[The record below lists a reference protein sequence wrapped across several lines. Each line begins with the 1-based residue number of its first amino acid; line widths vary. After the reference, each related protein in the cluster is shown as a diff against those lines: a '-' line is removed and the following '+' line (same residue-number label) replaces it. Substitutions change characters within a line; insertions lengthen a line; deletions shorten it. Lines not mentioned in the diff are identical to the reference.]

1 MSLNT
6 DKLIKISEDL
16 GFNDFSCKIQ
26 EIASRLNN
34 TDCPLILPLVGEF
47 SSGKTTMINA
57 LTDSKALET
66 ATKPTT
72 ATIFEI
78 HFGSGECKAI
88 VTNGDGK
95 TAEIDDVTILKNQD
109 LKDSAVVTVFDTS
122 NKVPSSIVL
131 VDTPGLSSPDPRH
144 RQTLVDF
151 LPQADAV
158 LLVADINA
166 QLTRSLTDFVKT
178 MSLSNRRQYLILT
191 KTDTKSAAE
200 VEASR
205 QYIEDNLHIGKDKI
219 VCISAQEGNFGELLT
234 LFASI
239 QKDKAEILKKVNE
252 QRLRKIATELMAR
265 IDELLKVPNNS
276 KDIEESIAQKK
287 IGLRRIQHAINNAV
301 MSATVDI
308 KAVQQEASRKF
319 ENTVSESLES
329 LVAGKSNNYD
339 NEAISI
345 INNTASLILSN
356 YKDRVREVLHSNA
369 EKNIGKGG
377 VDMSVLGQIGL
388 DELSM
393 KGLSYNLDLNSLGHQ
408 YDGYIANGIKI
419 MAAVAVTGAAIG
431 AATGVSN
438 IGRAVAADSASS
450 AATEVVSTS
459 TIASVADTAT
469 DVGSMIM
476 NGRLISRIKKAGE
489 VAQKVGQKYEM
500 IDETESNISNKM
512 HANRG
517 ILTTMIGN
525 ITDKTMGKPQRRRA
539 IHEYMDTT
547 LMPQFKAQIGDMTT
561 MVVNSVREALNHS
574 AEASVAEMTTVLE
587 KLKNSLEKENDS
599 YHKRMSTLK
608 EYRQE
613 ITKM

>member
-1 MSLNT
+1 MSLNS

-16 GFNDFSCKIQ
+16 GFKDFSCKIQ
-26 EIASRLNN
+26 EIVSRLDS
-34 TDCPLILPLVGEF
+34 TDCPLLLPLVGEF

-66 ATKPTT
+66 ATQPTT

-78 HFGSGECKAI
+78 HFGSDECKAI

-95 TAEIDDVTILKNQD
+95 TVEIDDVTTLKNQD

-131 VDTPGLSSPDPRH
+131 VDTPGLSSPDLRH

-178 MSLSNRRQYLILT
+178 MSLSNRQLYLVLT
-191 KTDTKSAAE
+191 KTDTKSATE

-205 QYIEDNLHIGKDKI
+205 QYIEDNLHISKDKI
-219 VCISAQEGNFGELLT
+219 VCISAQEGNLGELFT

-239 QKDKAEILKKVNE
+239 QKDKAGILKDVNE
-252 QRLRKIATELMAR
+252 QRLRKIATEMIGR
-265 IDELLKVPNNS
+265 INELLKVPNNS
-276 KDIEESIAQKK
+276 KDIEESIAHKK
-287 IGLRRIQHAINNAV
+287 IELRRLQRKINDAIVSAADDIQIV
-301 MSATVDI
+301 R
-308 KAVQQEASRKF
+308 QEALRKF
-319 ENTVSESLES
+319 EDTVSENLEA
-329 LVAGKSNNYD
+329 LVAGKSDNYD

-345 INNTASLILSN
+345 INNAASLILSN
-356 YKDRVREVLHSNA
+356 YNNRVKVVLHSNA
-369 EKNIGKGG
+369 EKNIGKEGI
-377 VDMSVLGQIGL
+377 DMSVLGQIELG
-388 DELSM
+388 ELSM

-419 MAAVAVTGAAIG
+419 AAAVAMVGGAV
-431 AATGVSN
+431 ATGGGVL
-438 IGRAVAADSASS
+438 GAG
-450 AATEVVSTS
+450 AATEVVSAS

-476 NGRLISRIKKAGE
+476 NHKLMSKIKKVGE
-489 VAQKVGQKYEM
+489 VAQKVGQKYET
-500 IDETESNISNKM
+500 IDKAENDMSNKM
-512 HANRG
+512 HVKRG
-517 ILTTMIGN
+517 IFTTMVGN

-547 LMPQFKAQIGDMTT
+547 LMPQFKSQISDMTT
-561 MVVNSVREALNHS
+561 MVVNSVRGALNHS
-574 AEASVAEMTTVLE
+574 AEASIDEMTTALE
-587 KLKNSLEKENDS
+587 KLKGSLEKENDS
-599 YHKRMSTLK
+599 YQKRVSTLK

-613 ITKM
+613 IEKM

>member
-57 LTDSKALET
+57 LTDSRALET

-287 IGLRRIQHAINNAV
+287 
-301 MSATVDI
+301 
-308 KAVQQEASRKF
+308 
-319 ENTVSESLES
+319 
-329 LVAGKSNNYD
+329 
-339 NEAISI
+339 
-345 INNTASLILSN
+345 
-356 YKDRVREVLHSNA
+356 
-369 EKNIGKGG
+369 
-377 VDMSVLGQIGL
+377 
-388 DELSM
+388 
-393 KGLSYNLDLNSLGHQ
+393 
-408 YDGYIANGIKI
+408 
-419 MAAVAVTGAAIG
+419 
-431 AATGVSN
+431 
-438 IGRAVAADSASS
+438 
-450 AATEVVSTS
+450 
-459 TIASVADTAT
+459 
-469 DVGSMIM
+469 
-476 NGRLISRIKKAGE
+476 
-489 VAQKVGQKYEM
+489 
-500 IDETESNISNKM
+500 
-512 HANRG
+512 
-517 ILTTMIGN
+517 
-525 ITDKTMGKPQRRRA
+525 
-539 IHEYMDTT
+539 
-547 LMPQFKAQIGDMTT
+547 
-561 MVVNSVREALNHS
+561 
-574 AEASVAEMTTVLE
+574 
-587 KLKNSLEKENDS
+587 
-599 YHKRMSTLK
+599 
-608 EYRQE
+608 
-613 ITKM
+613 